1 MQVNQSLLFEISSRT
16 GSPQTVFSQI
26 KSSDE
31 LQAMFDEHFVGNAV
45 STTKA
50 VESSPAAKVEE
61 PVSSSY
67 DDDDDPIV
75 AELLA
80 GIGED

>member
-1 MQVNQSLLFEISSRT
+1 
-16 GSPQTVFSQI
+16 
-26 KSSDE
+26 
-31 LQAMFDEHFVGNAV
+31 MFDEHFVASTV
-45 STTKA
+45 SSTKT
-50 VESSPAAKVEE
+50 VESLPEVRQESRPAARVEA
-61 PVSSSY
+61 PASSTY